1 MDIEN
6 NSDDN
11 SNDFSVSKSI
21 YYLDKSYNKENLE
34 DSLNDINLNISDL
47 LKDDIILE
55 ENINISH
62 FDSKNKNILNNRIM
76 SEDNYVESQ
85 NIDENNLLDINII
98 KRERSKLNIFTLN
111 NVYNNNLINILLS
124 KEDKDLESLEE
135 KIVNVKL
142 KVGKKNNNKK

>member
-1 MDIEN
+1 VDIEN

-85 NIDENNLLDINII
+85 NID
-98 KRERSKLNIFTLN
+98 
-111 NVYNNNLINILLS
+111 
-124 KEDKDLESLEE
+124 
-135 KIVNVKL
+135 
-142 KVGKKNNNKK
+142 